1 MPVTLDP
8 TPGGASANTFV
19 SLAEATAYLGNRLNS
34 GAWTAASPDDQS
46 RALIEATR
54 KISTMIWQGSRAT
67 DTQALS
73 WPRFLAPNPD
83 GVTITWWAY
92 YDPAIIPQ
100 RIKDATCELALEF
113 LRAGTNDIA
122 NADPNAGVIE
132 KQVDVL
138 ITRWQAGQRPVGLN
152 RFTRVMDLIGPLLSI
167 GTGQVRLTR

>member
-1 MPVTLDP
+1 VPVTLDA
-8 TPGGASANTFV
+8 TVGGAAANTFATD
-19 SLAEATAYLGNRLNS
+19 AEADAYIGNRLNS
-34 GAWTAASPDDQS
+34 GAWSAASGDDQA

-54 KISTMIWQGSRAT
+54 ELSTMIWQGSRAT

-92 YDPAIIPQ
+92 YDPGVIPQ

-113 LRAGTNDIA
+113 LRAGSSDIA
-122 NADPNAGVIE
+122 STDTNSGVIE
-132 KQVDVL
+132 KTVDVL
-138 ITRWQAGQRPVGLN
+138 TTRWQPGQRPLGLN
-152 RFTRVMDLIGPLLSI
+152 RFPRVLKLISPLLSI

>member
-1 MPVTLDP
+1 VPVTLDP
-8 TPGGASANTFV
+8 TVGGASANTFV
-19 SLAEATAYLGNRLNS
+19 ALAEAVTYHGNRLNA
-34 GAWTAASPDDQS
+34 GAWAAASTDDQS

-54 KISTMIWQGSRAT
+54 ELSTMIWQGSRAT

-83 GVTITWWAY
+83 GVQITWFAY
-92 YDPAIIPQ
+92 YDPTILPQ

-113 LRAGTNDIA
+113 LRAGTSDIA
-122 NADPNAGVIE
+122 STDTNSGVIE

-138 ITRWQAGQRPVGLN
+138 VTRWQPGQRPLGLN
-152 RFTRVMDLIGPLLSI
+152 RYPRVLKLISPLLSI

>member
-1 MPVTLDP
+1 MPITVDATA
-8 TPGGASANTFV
+8 GGAAANSFV
-19 SLAEATAYLGNRLNS
+19 TVAEADAYLAARLNS
-34 GAWTAASPDDQS
+34 SAWAGVDPKAQ
-46 RALIEATR
+46 ALIEATR
-54 KISTMIWQGSRAT
+54 ELSTMIWQGSRAT

-113 LRAGTNDIA
+113 LRAGTSDIA
-122 NADPNAGVIE
+122 STDSNAGVIE
-132 KQVDVL
+132 KTVDVL
-138 ITRWQAGQRPVGLN
+138 TTRWQPGQRPLGLN
-152 RFTRVMDLIGPLLSI
+152 RFPRVMKLIGPLLSI